1 MSYYDNDYHD
11 DMYDRYR
18 LTGEGAEYFE
28 DDYEEE
34 DYYGY
39 ENEAYEEY
47 KVKDNT
53 QFDGINFGKLN
64 RNVNNSNHSKQK
76 NRYTPPSKIEIIASI
91 IIYTIVIITILTCL
105 L

>member
-34 DYYGY
+34 NFCDYDD
-39 ENEAYEEY
+39 EVYEEY
-47 KVKDNT
+47 EVRDNT
-53 QFDGINFGKLN
+53 QFDGINFGKLS

-76 NRYTPPSKIEIIASI
+76 NRYTTPSKIKIIASI
-91 IIYTIVIITILTCL
+91 IIYTIVLITILIYL